1 MLEFEKSKNAAEWKE
16 LEEDC
21 KTINAIVRA
30 FYLLLALV
38 CVAAAIGQ
46 ATLTDFSASEKIT
59 SVITWLILALILV
72 VVAYKRK
79 YVPNP
84 LLKPGLTHKEK
95 VEIWKEM

>member
-1 MLEFEKSKNAAEWKE
+1 MLKFEKSKTASEWKE

-21 KTINAIVRA
+21 KAINAIVRA

-46 ATLTDFSASEKIT
+46 AALTEFSASEKIT
-59 SVITWLILALILV
+59 SIVGWLLVAVILV
-72 VVAYKRK
+72 IVAYKRK

-84 LLKPGLTHKEK
+84 LLKPGLTRKEK
-95 VEIWKEM
+95 MEIWKEM